1 MPTAIEIFEQFADTD
16 ELMTRPANLAVKF
29 VGDPTEGRVG
39 GYLVVWGSPAQKDL
53 QGEYFTPE
61 TDLRLNWYDQRP
73 VLYHHGLD
81 SDLKAE
87 EIGVIISLKAD
98 NTGVWAEAQL
108 DMRNKY
114 VRRVL
119 QLIEQ
124 GVIGWSSGSIPHL
137 VEVATDGRIKRW
149 PIVEGSLTPTPA
161 EPRRTTVSAIKSAL
175 VSAAKEP
182 QAEEPS
188 RSESAQPDHSQATR
202 TKAMDLKQILI
213 MLLTA
218 LQQAKPEVAVTP
230 EEADALIAN
239 VEQQM
244 AGTETATMSAPEV
257 VAVAQPMVG
266 KAYTEL
272 ISKKVAADQA
282 VKNAVK
288 TSTEAFIKA
297 QKPNGALPQHT
308 GNGGNGNGHT
318 AQLDVRPNA
327 LIQMRTKY
335 ADLSAQDMSFLAML
349 DNFNRG
355 SRGKHT
361 NLKPLISEADYS
373 AFVRETASKAE
384 EQATKRTISLDEPA
398 VKSIN
403 GLKAN
408 ELDHST
414 QANFGDEWVPDLW
427 SGDLWRRARLENV
440 VLPLF
445 RSFDMPSNPYELP
458 VEGGDPTVYFVPE
471 TTSENQQSLAD
482 ANSAIPDSKIGSG
495 KVSISAKKLALRV
508 GFSAELTEDSIIP
521 ILSLYR
527 EQADR
532 AIMDA
537 IDHVLINGDD
547 TNTATGNINSDDAD
561 PADTE
566 KFLAFDG
573 LLHSALVEDTSRRLD
588 AGGVAPT
595 LSLIRATRFKMLS
608 AYALRPKDIVYLAG
622 GEVFA
627 KLLNLDEFLTMEKI
641 GNRATILNGMIG
653 EIDGSPVLTSAELA
667 LAEADGKKSATPG
680 NNILGRMAA
689 VYRPNWYVGYKRRV
703 VVSVDYLP
711 YYDSYQLTATVRLG
725 FSHFDNDSVGVLY
738 NLGV

>member
-1 MPTAIEIFEQFADTD
+1 
-16 ELMTRPANLAVKF
+16 
-29 VGDPTEGRVG
+29 
-39 GYLVVWGSPAQKDL
+39 
-53 QGEYFTPE
+53 
-61 TDLRLNWYDQRP
+61 
-73 VLYHHGLD
+73 
-81 SDLKAE
+81 
-87 EIGVIISLKAD
+87 
-98 NTGVWAEAQL
+98 
-108 DMRNKY
+108 
-114 VRRVL
+114 
-119 QLIEQ
+119 
-124 GVIGWSSGSIPHL
+124 
-137 VEVATDGRIKRW
+137 
-149 PIVEGSLTPTPA
+149 
-161 EPRRTTVSAIKSAL
+161 
-175 VSAAKEP
+175 
-182 QAEEPS
+182 
-188 RSESAQPDHSQATR
+188 
-202 TKAMDLKQILI
+202 MDLKQILT

-218 LQQAKPEVAVTP
+218 LQQAKPEVALTP
-230 EEADALIAN
+230 EEADALIAG

-244 AGTETATMSAPEV
+244 AGTETATMSAPEIV
-257 VAVAQPMVG
+257 TAAQPMVG
-266 KAYTEL
+266 KAFTEL
-272 ISKKVAADQA
+272 VNKKVAADQA

-297 QKPNGALPQHT
+297 QKPGNPLPQNT
-308 GNGGNGNGHT
+308 GNGGNGTNGHT
-318 AQLDVRPNA
+318 AQIDVRPNA
-327 LIQMRTKY
+327 TIQVRTKY
-335 ADLSAQDMSFLAML
+335 ADLSAQDMSFLSML
-349 DNFNRG
+349 NNFNL
-355 SRGKHT
+355 SARGKHT
-361 NLKPLISEADYS
+361 NLKPLIKDEDYA
-373 AFVRETASKAE
+373 AFVRETAGKAE
-384 EQATKRTISLDEPA
+384 EQATKRALSLDEPA
-398 VKSIN
+398 IKSIN
-403 GLKAN
+403 AAKAN

-414 QANFGDEWVPDLW
+414 QVGFGDEWVPDLW

-445 RSFDMPSNPYELP
+445 KSFDMPSNPYELP

-471 TTSENQQSLAD
+471 TISENQQSLAD

-495 KVSISAKKLALRV
+495 KVSITAKKLALRV

-521 ILSLYR
+521 ILSMYR

-680 NNILGRMAA
+680 NNILGRLAA

-725 FSHFDNDSVGVLY
+725 FAHFDNDSVGVLY